1 MEKHLT
7 PAELY
12 ILSLRSSKSR
22 AGMKSLIN
30 NVVQYIDEDY
40 SYDDYDWSKLT
51 YADVLTVLSKLYEDQ
66 KTPNTINT
74 YLSAI
79 RGVTKQAWKA
89 NLISMDQYLRIS
101 EIERVR
107 GGPRDT
113 GRSLSIKEINKMI
126 DYCLSI
132 HGPIAKRDGCL
143 IALVYSAGLRREEA
157 ACLPLSAYSPT
168 KQSIAILGKGNK
180 QRINPLSNKVVD
192 VVETWLDARGRRAGP
207 LFVRIHKGDRITL
220 LPITDKTVYNIIVRR
235 YKECGL
241 ARLTPHDLRR
251 SFATHLLQN
260 NEDLFVVQELMG
272 HSLLETT
279 KKYDQRREKKK
290 IVAAKALSLD

>member
-1 MEKHLT
+1 MEMHLT

-12 ILSLRSSKSR
+12 ILSLRSTKSK

-79 RGVTKQAWKA
+79 KGVTKQAWKA
-89 NLISMDQYLRIS
+89 KMISMDQYLRIC

-107 GGPRDT
+107 GGSQDT
-113 GRSLSIKEINKMI
+113 GRSLSVDEINIMI

-132 HGPIAKRDGCL
+132 PGPIAKRDGCL

-157 ACLPLSAYSPT
+157 ASLPLSAYSPS
-168 KQSIAILGKGNK
+168 KKSLAILGKGNK

-192 VVETWLDARGRRAGP
+192 VVEAWRDARGRMAGP

-241 ARLTPHDLRR
+241 ARMTPQDLRR

-279 KKYDQRREKKK
+279 KKYDQRGEKKK
-290 IVAAKALSLD
+290 IVAAKALSLE